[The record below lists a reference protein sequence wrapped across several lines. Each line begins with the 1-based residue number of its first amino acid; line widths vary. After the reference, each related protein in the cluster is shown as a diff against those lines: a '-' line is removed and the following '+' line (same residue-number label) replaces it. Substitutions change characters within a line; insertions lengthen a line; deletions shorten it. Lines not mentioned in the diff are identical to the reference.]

1 MFKNSSLLIL
11 TLVLSI
17 SMGAAQNQPSSVQAM
32 RGDGAYDCT
41 KGDSSCGNARS
52 ASYDRSQTD
61 SALSTGTTRPN
72 PTTIRL
78 DETQNDTN
86 KLPRMQEPLS
96 IPLVPEGPT
105 EFQLFVENSL
115 GKRLPLFGYNLF
127 QGVPSTFAPLDHIA
141 VPANYVIGPGDE
153 LLIRAWGQI
162 DVDARVMVDR
172 NGQIYLPKVGSVSV
186 AGISYEQLPD
196 HLKTAIGQ
204 VFRHFEL
211 RVTLGQLRSI
221 QVFVVG
227 YARRPGTYTVGSLS
241 TLFNA
246 LFASGGPSIH
256 GSMRHIELKRGDR
269 VVSEFDLY
277 DLLLKG
283 NKSKDVVLMP
293 GDVIYIPPVGPQ
305 IAMAGSVNFPAIYE
319 LRNSATLGEEL
330 EVAGGL
336 SGVADG
342 QRVIV
347 ERIEN
352 RTTRKVDEFTLDAA
366 GQAAHELHGSDLVRV
381 FSISPKFE
389 NAVTLRGNVSE
400 PGRYPLRPGM
410 RIRDLIPNKEF
421 LLTRGFWN
429 NQNAVGNTPVENNP
443 LGSALALRART
454 GLGRRSDNSAAQ
466 REPVSRAESMT
477 QTDLTTQPEAME
489 ESRLGDRTN
498 ARRTGSS
505 ADWREQSAVVAGQ
518 GELRND
524 VKRNAPDI
532 NWDYAVVQRLNPM
545 DLSTSLIPFNLGK
558 AILEG
563 SDADNISLQ
572 AGDVIT
578 IFSQFDIAVSN
589 EHQSKFVKLEGEFRA
604 PGVYKVNPGE
614 TLWALIARAG
624 GLTDGA
630 FVFGSQFTREAA
642 QKQQQDSLNQM
653 IRDMELES
661 QHNAVNAAKAPLD
674 QQGNL
679 LAQAEA
685 QRSLIQKLREIK
697 ATGRIV
703 LEIAPSSTGVDAFP
717 DMKLEDGDDLLVPH
731 KASMVN
737 VVGAVYNQNSLLF
750 RDNRRISD
758 YLKLSGGGTRDADMK
773 YVFVVRADGSVLS
786 RTNTSG
792 MWSAGLGSI
801 RVIPGDTIV
810 VPARLDKGS
819 LMRGIRDWSQII
831 GQIGLG
837 AAAINVLK

>member
-1 MFKNSSLLIL
+1 MQS
-11 TLVLSI
+11 
-17 SMGAAQNQPSSVQAM
+17 
-32 RGDGAYDCT
+32 
-41 KGDSSCGNARS
+41 
-52 ASYDRSQTD
+52 
-61 SALSTGTTRPN
+61 GTTRPSQ
-72 PTTIRL
+72 TTIRL
-78 DETQNDTN
+78 DETQTN
-86 KLPRMQEPLS
+86 PNKQANLQESFPPR
-96 IPLVPEGPT
+96 LVPEGPT
-105 EFQLFVENSL
+105 EFQLFVENSV

-162 DVDARVMVDR
+162 DVDARVTVDR

-186 AGISYEQLPD
+186 AGISYEQLPE
-196 HLKTAIGQ
+196 HLKTAVGQ

-269 VVSEFDLY
+269 VVTEFDLY

-283 NKSKDVVLMP
+283 NKSKDVVLLP

-305 IAMAGSVNFPAIYE
+305 VAMSGSVNFPAVYE

-352 RTTRKVDEFTLDAA
+352 RTTRKVDEFTLNAEGLA
-366 GQAAHELHGSDLVRV
+366 RELHGSDLVRV

-389 NAVTLRGNVSE
+389 NAVTLRGNVSD
-400 PGRYPLRPGM
+400 PGRYPMRPGM
-410 RIRDLIPNKEF
+410 RVRDLIPNKEF

-429 NQNAVGNTPVENNP
+429 SQNAVGNTPLEDKLP
-443 LGSALALRART
+443 LDTRRSSRART
-454 GLGRRSDNSAAQ
+454 EWGRRSDNPSDRRESA
-466 REPVSRAESMT
+466 SRMESMT
-477 QTDLTTQPEAME
+477 QADASTPDEPME
-489 ESRLGDRTN
+489 ESRPGDRQN

-532 NWDYAVVQRLNPM
+532 NWDYAVVQRLNPV

-578 IFSQFDIAVSN
+578 IFSQSDIAVSN

-614 TLWALIARAG
+614 TLRALIARAG

-642 QKQQQDSLNQM
+642 QKQQQESLDKM
-653 IRDMELES
+653 IREMESVS
-661 QHNAVNAAKAPLD
+661 QRNAVNAAKAPQD

-679 LAQAEA
+679 AAQTEA
-685 QRSLIQKLREIK
+685 QRALIQKLREVK

-703 LEIAPSSTGVDAFP
+703 LEIAPSRKGVEAFP
-717 DMKLEDGDDLLVPH
+717 DMELEDGDDLVVPH

-750 RDNRRISD
+750 RENRRIAD

-786 RTNTSG
+786 RTNTSSK
-792 MWSAGLGSI
+792 WSGGLGSM

-810 VPARLDKGS
+810 VPARLDQGNV
-819 LMRGIRDWSQII
+819 MRAVKDWSQVI